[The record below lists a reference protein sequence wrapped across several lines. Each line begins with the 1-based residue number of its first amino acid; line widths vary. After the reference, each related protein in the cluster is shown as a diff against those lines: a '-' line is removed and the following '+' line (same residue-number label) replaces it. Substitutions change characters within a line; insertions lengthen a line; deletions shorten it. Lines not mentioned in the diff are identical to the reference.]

1 MTPVSNESAKL
12 RRLNHRVLLVALH
25 DIVMAASSFMLA
37 LWLRYW
43 LADIP
48 WSPADAWEGMLA
60 FAVVAAVVFRY
71 AGLYRGIW
79 HFASLRDMMA
89 ILRATILSL
98 LIYLPLLFFVTRL
111 DTYPRS
117 ALVLQFFILVT
128 LLAGPRLLYRTW
140 KEGSLILA
148 LKRSTDGRI
157 PVLLLGSGKAADA
170 FIREMERSD
179 AVYRVVG
186 IIDESERR
194 HGRDLR
200 GVRVLGSLANLQA
213 IIGQLRDMD
222 RPRRIIVADD
232 RFSGRVIRDLVDT
245 SAQLGVTVARLP
257 RLTEFRGEGDGRQ
270 DVQPIAVEDL
280 LGRPQRVLDRR
291 AVTQLIGGSRVLIT
305 GAGGTIGSE
314 LVRQVAAL
322 GPALIV
328 LFEQSEHAL
337 YQIDMEL
344 AERAPAVPRI
354 AHLGDVRNAE
364 AVDLV
369 FGQYHPDIVLHAAA
383 YKHVPLVEAN
393 FGEGVLTNAIG
404 TQIIANACRRHH
416 VSVMVMISTDKAV
429 NPTNVMGA
437 TKRVAEMVC
446 QSLDLDR
453 SAAGNAGTQFV
464 TVRFGNVLG
473 SSGSVVPLFQR
484 QLGNGGP
491 LTVTHPDVTRFFM
504 TTREAV
510 ELILQA
516 AAMPRDGLH
525 AEGKIFV
532 LDMGEPVRIQDLARQ
547 MIRLA
552 GKRPDTDIKI
562 VFTGLRPGE
571 KLYEEVLHQDE
582 NLVKTPEEGV
592 LLGAPRVIDRA
603 ELEQLLVQLSEAAA
617 KRDNAAIL
625 ALLKSL
631 VPEFRH
637 APEGQDKAMQE
648 KSATAAVD

>member
-1 MTPVSNESAKL
+1 MTADLLKPL
-12 RRLNHRVLLVALH
+12 RLNGRVLLVALH
-25 DIVMAASSFMLA
+25 DIVMAAASFMLA

-43 LADIP
+43 LADIS
-48 WSPADAWEGMLA
+48 WSPVESWEAMLVFVA
-60 FAVVAAVVFRY
+60 VAAVVFRY

-89 ILRATILSL
+89 ILRAAVLSL
-98 LIYLPLLFFVTRL
+98 LIFLPLLFFVTRL
-111 DTYPRS
+111 ESYPRS
-117 ALVLQFFILVT
+117 ALVLQFFILVA
-128 LLAGPRLLYRTW
+128 LLAGPRLLYRSW
-140 KEGSLILA
+140 KDGSLVQA
-148 LKRSTDGRI
+148 LKRGDDKRI
-157 PVLLLGSGKAADA
+157 PVLLLGSGTAADA
-170 FIREMERSD
+170 FIREMERGGD
-179 AVYRVVG
+179 AAYRVVG
-186 IIDESERR
+186 IIDDSERR

-200 GVRVLGSLANLQA
+200 GVRVLGSLTDLHAIVRQA
-213 IIGQLRDMD
+213 SEMD

-232 RFSGRVIRDLVDT
+232 RFGGRAIRDLVDT
-245 SAQLGVTVARLP
+245 AAQLGITVARLP
-257 RLTEFRGEGDGRQ
+257 RLTEFRKEGDGPQ
-270 DVQPIAVEDL
+270 EVQPIAVEDL
-280 LGRPQRVLDRR
+280 LGRPQRVLDRA
-291 AVTQLIGGSRVLIT
+291 AVARLIGGRRVLIT

-344 AERAPAVPRI
+344 AERTPALPRI

-364 AVDLV
+364 AVDLA
-369 FGQYHPDIVLHAAA
+369 FTQHRPEIVLHAAA

-393 FGEGVLTNAIG
+393 VGEGVLTNAVG
-404 TQIIANACRRHH
+404 TQIVANACRRHH
-416 VSVMVMISTDKAV
+416 VAVMVMISTDKAV

-453 SAAGNAGTQFV
+453 SASGNAGTQFV

-484 QLGNGGP
+484 QLGHGGP

-582 NLVKTPEEGV
+582 TLVKTPEEGV
-592 LLGAPRVIDRA
+592 MLAAPRVIDHA
-603 ELEQLLVQLSEAAA
+603 ELEQALAQLSAAA
-617 KRDNAAIL
+617 ARRDNAAIL
-625 ALLKSL
+625 AMLKSL

-637 APEGQDKAMQE
+637 APDGQD
-648 KSATAAVD
+648 KSATAAAD

>member
-1 MTPVSNESAKL
+1 MNPVAADPPKP
-12 RRLNHRVLLVALH
+12 RRLNGRVLIVALH
-25 DIVMAASSFMLA
+25 DIVMAAASFMLA
-37 LWLRYW
+37 LGLRYW

-48 WSPADAWEGMLA
+48 WSPAESWEGMLA

-79 HFASLRDMMA
+79 HFASLRDMIA
-89 ILRATILSL
+89 ILRATLLSIL
-98 LIYLPLLFFVTRL
+98 IFLPLLFFVTRL
-111 DTYPRS
+111 DSYPRS
-117 ALVLQFFILVT
+117 VLVLQFFILVA
-128 LLAGPRLLYRTW
+128 LLAGPRLLYRAW
-140 KEGSLILA
+140 KEGSLIQA
-148 LKRSTDGRI
+148 LRRGGDRRI
-157 PVLLLGSGKAADA
+157 PVLLLGSGQPADA
-170 FIREMERSD
+170 FIREMERGG
-179 AVYRVVG
+179 AEYRIVG
-186 IIDESERR
+186 IIDDAERR

-200 GVRVLGSLANLQA
+200 GVRILGSLGNVATIVQQTREL
-213 IIGQLRDMD
+213 D
-222 RPRRIIVADD
+222 RPRRIIVTDD
-232 RFSGRVIRDLVDT
+232 RFSGRAIRDLVET
-245 SAQLGVTVARLP
+245 AAQLGISVARLP
-257 RLTEFRGEGDGRQ
+257 RLTEFRKEGDTRQ
-270 DVQPIAVEDL
+270 EVQPIAVEDL
-280 LGRPQRVLDRR
+280 LGRPQRVLDRA
-291 AVTQLIGGSRVLIT
+291 AVARLIGGRRVLIT

-322 GPALIV
+322 GPALVI

-344 AERAPAVPRI
+344 AERMPAIPRI

-364 AVDLV
+364 AVERAFAL
-369 FGQYHPDIVLHAAA
+369 HRPEIVLHAAA

-393 FGEGVLTNAIG
+393 AGEGVLTNVIG
-404 TQIIANACRRHH
+404 TQIVANACRRHQ
-416 VSVMVMISTDKAV
+416 VAVMVMISTDKAV

-437 TKRVAEMVC
+437 TKRVAEMIC

-453 SAAGNAGTQFV
+453 SAGANAGTQFV

-484 QLGNGGP
+484 QLGHGGP

-552 GKRPDTDIKI
+552 GKQPDKDIKI

-582 NLVKTPEEGV
+582 NLVQTPEEGV

-603 ELEQLLVQLSEAAA
+603 ELEQMLARLSEAAA

-637 APEGQDKAMQE
+637 APEGQDKSVQE
-648 KSATAAVD
+648 ESTTAAAD

>member
-1 MTPVSNESAKL
+1 MN
-12 RRLNHRVLLVALH
+12 RRVLVVALH
-25 DIVMAASSFMLA
+25 DIVMAAASFMLA
-37 LWLRYW
+37 LGLRYW

-48 WSPADAWEGMLA
+48 WSPAESWEGMLVFTA
-60 FAVVAAVVFRY
+60 VAAVVFRY

-79 HFASLRDMMA
+79 HFASLRDMLA
-89 ILRATILSL
+89 ILRGTILSL
-98 LIYLPLLFFVTRL
+98 LIFLPLLFFVTRL
-111 DTYPRS
+111 ESYPRS
-117 ALVLQFFILVT
+117 ALVLQFFILVA
-128 LLAGPRLLYRTW
+128 LLAGPRLMYRAW
-140 KEGSLILA
+140 KEGGLVRA
-148 LKRSTDGRI
+148 LKRGDDNRV
-157 PVLLLGSGKAADA
+157 PVLLLGSGQAADA
-170 FIREMERSD
+170 FIREMERRD
-179 AVYRVVG
+179 AVYRIVG
-186 IIDESERR
+186 IVDDSERR

-200 GVRVLGSLANLQA
+200 GVRVLGSLADLPA
-213 IIGQLRDMD
+213 IVRQLREAD
-222 RPRRIIVADD
+222 RPRRVIVTDD
-232 RFSGRVIRDLVDT
+232 RFSGRAMRDLVEAA
-245 SAQLGVTVARLP
+245 AQLAITVARLP
-257 RLTEFRGEGDGRQ
+257 RLTEFRKEGDGRQ

-280 LGRPQRVLDRR
+280 LGRPQRVLDRA
-291 AVTQLIGGSRVLIT
+291 AVTRLIAGRRVLIT

-314 LVRQVAAL
+314 LVRQVAAI

-337 YQIDMEL
+337 YQIDIEL
-344 AERAPAVPRI
+344 AEHAPSVPRV

-364 AVDLV
+364 AVDLA
-369 FGQYHPDIVLHAAA
+369 FAQYHPDIVLHAAA

-393 FGEGVLTNAIG
+393 VGEGVLTNAIG
-404 TQIIANACRRHH
+404 TQIVANACHRHH
-416 VSVMVMISTDKAV
+416 VAVMVMISTDKAV

-446 QSLDLDR
+446 QSLDLER
-453 SAAGNAGTQFV
+453 PTGGNAGTQFV

-516 AAMPRDGLH
+516 AAMPREALH

-562 VFTGLRPGE
+562 AFTGLRPGE

-582 NLVKTPEEGV
+582 SLVKTPEEGV
-592 LLGAPRVIDRA
+592 LLASPRVIDRA
-603 ELEQLLVQLSEAAA
+603 DLEQMLARLSAAA
-617 KRDNAAIL
+617 ASRDNAAIL

-631 VPEFRH
+631 VPEFHH
-637 APEGQDKAMQE
+637 APEGQDKA
-648 KSATAAVD
+648 APVAAG